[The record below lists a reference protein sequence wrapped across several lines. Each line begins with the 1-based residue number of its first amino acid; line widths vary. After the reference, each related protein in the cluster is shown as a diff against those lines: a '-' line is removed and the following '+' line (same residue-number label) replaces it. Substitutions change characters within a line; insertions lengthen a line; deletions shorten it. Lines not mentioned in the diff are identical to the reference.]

1 MVDRTD
7 PDFTCWKCDRPL
19 MQRDGAVCCSNCS
32 ETIPVVNDIPR
43 FPVALTQ
50 ESSRDVFDRLAPM
63 YETPLWFQPLYRFIG
78 DPFAPR
84 EDRSTITALLDVNAN
99 TVLDVACGTGR
110 FTRYIAADVAVVSG
124 IDISDGM
131 LEQAQQYADRD
142 GINNV
147 TFARMSAERLWFDAD
162 TFDRVACCW
171 ALHLFGDVLAALR
184 EMHRVLHPGGW
195 LAGTTL
201 VNRYVLAVPGVHTIT
216 RRILGVD
223 AFAVEDLRELFHEA
237 GFSAVDFDR
246 RGTVLFFRA
255 RNE

>member
-1 MVDRTD
+1 
-7 PDFTCWKCDRPL
+7 
-19 MQRDGAVCCSNCS
+19 
-32 ETIPVVNDIPR
+32 
-43 FPVALTQ
+43 
-50 ESSRDVFDRLAPM
+50 M

-78 DPFAPR
+78 GLFAPR
-84 EDRSTITALLDVNAN
+84 EDRSTITALLNVNAD

-110 FTRYIAADVAVVSG
+110 FTRYIAADAAVVSG

-201 VNRYVLAVPGVHTIT
+201 VNRYVLAVPGVHTIA

-223 AFAVEDLRELFHEA
+223 AFAVEDIRELFHEA

-246 RGTVLFFRA
+246 RDTVLFFRA